1 MRRTIIFAVT
11 IVFALA
17 LLARAVTYTVRFTE
31 AAVLTTFGKSAAESG
46 KSISPGLHFK
56 WPDPV
61 QSVTKYDTRKRFV
74 QTRSE
79 TQQTRDSRQLI
90 VEGYCTWKVSDPLEF
105 FKRFSNAGTLAK
117 DHFDK
122 AETVIR
128 DNLRSALGETS
139 SYSMDELFTAGS
151 RTSKLPELEQRV
163 LAALK
168 TKGGASLDAYGIQV
182 EEVGI
187 NRLRL
192 PEEVTKAVMES
203 MRSDR
208 NRLVQTLQSRGASQA
223 QTITTAA
230 EANASRIEK
239 FAEAYAEEIRRQG
252 EVEATQF
259 VAQQN
264 EAPELAIFLKQVDL
278 MKTALAKRMTFIF
291 TTDDAGFEAM
301 NPQAM
306 SSERTNRVPAV
317 KHLSQVLNGK
327 APPTP
332 RNEERSPGANPPI
345 QQTGR
350 ESMADGKSGGN
361 P

>member
-31 AAVLTTFGKSAAESG
+31 KAVLTTFGSAGESA
-46 KSISPGLHFK
+46 KNIQPGLHFK
-56 WPDPV
+56 WPDPI

-79 TQQTRDSRQLI
+79 TQQTADSRQLI

-105 FKRFSNAGTLAK
+105 FKRFSNAGTSAR

-128 DNLRSALGETS
+128 DNLRSALGATS
-139 SYSMDELFTAGS
+139 NYGMDELFTAGS
-151 RTSKLPELEQRV
+151 RTSKLPELEGRV
-163 LAALK
+163 LTALK
-168 TKGGASLDAYGIQV
+168 GGSLDAYGIEI

-208 NRLVQTLQSRGASQA
+208 NRLVQTLKSRGDSQA

-252 EVEATQF
+252 EVEATRY
-259 VAQQN
+259 VAQMN

-278 MKTALAKRMTFIF
+278 MKTALAKRVTFIF
-291 TTDDAGFEAM
+291 TTDEAGFEGM
-301 NPQAM
+301 NPRAM
-306 SSERTNRVPAV
+306 SSERTNGVPAV
-317 KHLSQVLNGK
+317 KNLSQVGNGK
-327 APPTP
+327 APPP
-332 RNEERSPGANPPI
+332 ARPEERSPGSNPPI
-345 QQTGR
+345 QQTG
-350 ESMADGKSGGN
+350 APIAGGQ

>member
-1 MRRTIIFAVT
+1 VRRTIIFGIT

-31 AAVLTTFGKSAAESG
+31 AAVLTTFGRAAESARN
-46 KSISPGLHFK
+46 IQPGLHFK
-56 WPDPV
+56 APDPI

-74 QTRSE
+74 QTSSE
-79 TQQTRDSRQLI
+79 TQQTKDSRQLI

-105 FKRFSNAGTLAK
+105 FKRFSNAGASARE
-117 DHFDK
+117 HFDK

-139 SYSMDELFTAGS
+139 KYSMDELFTAGG
-151 RTSKLPELEQRV
+151 RPSKLPELEQRV
-163 LAALK
+163 LGALK
-168 TKGGASLDAYGIQV
+168 GGSLEAYGIRI

-208 NRLVQTLQSRGASQA
+208 NRLVQTLKSRGDSQA

-252 EVEATQF
+252 EVEATRY
-259 VAQQN
+259 VAQMN
-264 EAPELAIFLKQVDL
+264 EAPELAIFLKQVDM
-278 MKTALAKRMTFIF
+278 MKSALAKRMTFIF
-291 TTDDAGFEAM
+291 TTDQPGFEGM
-301 NPQAM
+301 TPTAM
-306 SSERTNRVPAV
+306 SSERVNNVPMV
-317 KHLSQVLNGK
+317 KNLTRVLNGQT
-327 APPTP
+327 APAP
-332 RNEERSPGANPPI
+332 RPEERSPGNPRM
-345 QQTGR
+345 QQTGG
-350 ESMADGKSGGN
+350 ESMAGGAGGK

>member
-31 AAVLTTFGKSAAESG
+31 SAVLTTFGKADQSARNIQS
-46 KSISPGLHFK
+46 GLHFK
-56 WPDPV
+56 WPDPI

-79 TQQTRDSRQLI
+79 TQQTADSRQLI

-105 FKRFSNAGTLAK
+105 FKRFSNAGAAAK

-139 SYSMDELFTAGS
+139 KYSMDELFTAGS
-151 RTSKLPELEQRV
+151 RASKLPELEQRV

-168 TKGGASLDAYGIQV
+168 GGSLEAYGIEV
-182 EEVGI
+182 EEVGV

-208 NRLVQTLQSRGASQA
+208 NRLVQTLKSRGDSQA

-252 EVEATQF
+252 EVEATNY
-259 VAQQN
+259 VAQMN
-264 EAPELAIFLKQVDL
+264 EAPELAIFLKQVDM
-278 MKTALAKRMTFIF
+278 MKTALAKRWTFIF
-291 TTDDAGFEAM
+291 TTDEPGFEGM
-301 NPQAM
+301 NPNAM
-306 SSERTNRVPAV
+306 SSERTNGVPAV
-317 KHLSQVLNGK
+317 KNLSRLGGGTRP
-327 APPTP
+327 APRP
-332 RNEERSPGANPPI
+332 EDRSPGNNPQI
-345 QQTGR
+345 QQTG
-350 ESMADGKSGGN
+350 EPIAGGRK
-361 P
+361 

>member
-1 MRRTIIFAVT
+1 VRRTIIFAVT

-31 AAVLTTFGKSAAESG
+31 AAVLTTFGKSAAQSG
-46 KSISPGLHFK
+46 KSIDPGLHFK
-56 WPDPV
+56 WPDPI

-74 QTRSE
+74 QARSE
-79 TQQTRDSRQLI
+79 TQQTKDSRQLI

-105 FKRFSNAGTLAK
+105 FKRFSNAGNLAR

-128 DNLRSALGETS
+128 DNLRSTLGETS
-139 SYSMDELFTAGS
+139 NYGMDELFTAGN
-151 RTSKLPELEQRV
+151 RPSKLPELEQRV

-168 TKGGASLDAYGIQV
+168 AGNLGAYGIQI

-208 NRLVQTLQSRGASQA
+208 NRLVQTLKSRGDSQA

-252 EVEATQF
+252 EVEATRY
-259 VAQQN
+259 VAQMN

-278 MKTALAKRMTFIF
+278 MKTALAKRMTFVF
-291 TTDDAGFEAM
+291 TTDQPGFEGM
-301 NPQAM
+301 NPSAM
-306 SSERTNRVPAV
+306 SSERTNGVPAV
-317 KHLSQVLNGK
+317 KNLTQVGNGK
-327 APPTP
+327 SPAAPRP
-332 RNEERSPGANPPI
+332 EERSPGTPRI
-345 QQTGR
+345 QQTGG
-350 ESMADGKSGGN
+350 ESIAGGNTGGN